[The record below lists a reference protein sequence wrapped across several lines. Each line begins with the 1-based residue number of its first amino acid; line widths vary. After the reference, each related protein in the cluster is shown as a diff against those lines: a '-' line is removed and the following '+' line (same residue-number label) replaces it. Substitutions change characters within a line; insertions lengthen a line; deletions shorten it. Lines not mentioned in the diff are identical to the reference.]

1 MGLLEAAGYL
11 YYRVTF
17 QKTDQFQELG
27 TINYNIIYIIYIKKL
42 QLYTTIEYNI
52 YIEARL

>member
-17 QKTDQFQELG
+17 QKTAYFQELG
-27 TINYNIIYIIYIKKL
+27 TVNYNIIYIIYIKKL

-52 YIEARL
+52 YRS